1 MVVSGGENQAL
12 SAVSSNPTTDIWPGI
27 AIPFFRAGAHHPSAI

>member
-27 AIPFFRAGAHHPSAI
+27 AIPFSAQARITPSAI